1 MQKKTATKPLISII
15 INCHNG
21 EKYLNESLNSVFN
34 QTYKNFE
41 VIFFDNFSIDN
52 SEKILKKFSD
62 KRVKYFK
69 SKKLYNLYNARNL
82 AINKAKGKYITFIDV
97 DDIWKKN
104 KLEKQIDFFSKNKQF
119 KIVYSNYFNL
129 KKDKKNLKYKKNLP
143 SGNITQQ
150 LLSDYC
156 IGILTI
162 MMRREIFTKNRFN
175 NKYNIIGDFDLFIK
189 LSRLY
194 KIGCIQ
200 KPLAMYRIHE
210 ENLSKKKNYLHI
222 MELNDWLKNNKREY
236 QNQKY
241 ELKQFRN
248 FLMRQKIKYYLN
260 KLLFKKLN

>member
-1 MQKKTATKPLISII
+1 MQKKTAAKPLVSII

-41 VIFFDNFSIDN
+41 VIFFNNYSNDN

-62 KRVKYFK
+62 KRIKYFK

-97 DDIWKKN
+97 DDIWNKN
-104 KLEKQIDFFSKNKQF
+104 KLEKQIDFLNKNKQF
-119 KIVYSNYFNL
+119 KIVYSNYSSL
-129 KKDKKNLKYKKNLP
+129 KKNKKNLIYKKNLP

-150 LLSDYC
+150 LLSEYC

-162 MMRREIFTKNRFN
+162 MMCRDIFTKNRFN
-175 NKYNIIGDFDLFIK
+175 NKYNIIGDFDLFVK
-189 LSRLY
+189 LSKLY
-194 KIGCIQ
+194 KIGSIQ
-200 KPLAMYRIHE
+200 KPLALYRIHE
-210 ENLSKKKNYLHI
+210 ENLSKKKNYLYI
-222 MELNDWLKNNKREY
+222 MELNDWFRNNKKEY
-236 QNQKY
+236 QNQKFD
-241 ELKQFRN
+241 LKQFRN
-248 FLMRQKIKYYLN
+248 FLIKKKIKYYLN

>member
-62 KRVKYFK
+62 KRVKYFR

-104 KLEKQIDFFSKNKQF
+104 KLEKQIDFFNKNKQF

-222 MELNDWLKNNKREY
+222 MELNNWLKNNKREY